1 MSRRDQIR
9 LSDDEMKEFL
19 AASKTVILVSNGR
32 DGFPHAM
39 PMWFSIVDDG
49 AIHMATFGK
58 SQKVKNLQRDPRCTL
73 LVESGEEYSE
83 LKGVMVYGKAE
94 ISEDRERIIDT
105 LLAAAARGGSG
116 PGDPEQ
122 QKAIREGMK
131 RTAAKRVLLRVV
143 PERIVSWDHAKLGG
157 TY

>member
-39 PMWFSIVDDG
+39 PMWFSIAADG
-49 AIHMATFGK
+49 AIQMATFGK

-73 LVESGEEYSE
+73 LVESGEEYGE
-83 LKGVMVYGKAE
+83 LKGVMVYGTAE

-105 LLAAAARGGSG
+105 LLASAARRGPG

-157 TY
+157 RY